1 LTCGVFLR
9 GTFCVVQLLLIC
21 SSGVWAQGLRCAAVN
36 PDSGPL
42 GYRERGGDPRC
53 EGLYRSPVAGAA
65 LELLSLTSGPID
77 FSLRPD
83 TVLYVAS
90 PDLSALKAA
99 KLTLQARALP
109 LGTYYRMDATI
120 DSGVTFKWPASAL
133 DQAKLTHDLIGVVGW
148 VEQNSNRVYLP
159 VSVSDGSRKTMGTVS
174 LIAILRASADI
185 EQLSWRTWPDAKSAT
200 RTSWE
205 NLNSNY
211 RAGQPIRLEL
221 KINRGTALLEL
232 AAKTVGSDDW
242 VNIIASIYQP

>member
-1 LTCGVFLR
+1 VLFFLR
-9 GTFCVVQLLLIC
+9 STFCVVQFLLIC
-21 SSGVWAQGLRCAAVN
+21 SSGLLAQGLRCAGVN

-42 GYRERGGDPRC
+42 GYRERSGDVRC

-65 LELLSLTSGPID
+65 LELLSLTAGPID
-77 FSLRPD
+77 FVLRPD
-83 TVLYVAS
+83 AILYVAS

-120 DSGVTFKWPASAL
+120 DSRATFKWPASAL

-148 VEQNSNRVYLP
+148 VEQNSNRIYLP
-159 VSVSDGSRKTMGTVS
+159 ISVSDGNPKTAGNAS
-174 LIAILRASADI
+174 LFAIIRASADV
-185 EQLSWRTWPDAKSAT
+185 EQLSWRTWPEGKSGAVT
-200 RTSWE
+200 NWE
-205 NLNSNY
+205 NLDASY

-221 KINRGTALLEL
+221 KINRGTALFEL

-242 VNIIASIYQP
+242 VKIIATMHQP